1 LTSLGGNLEKQSKRK
16 TVMIVDDDLDNL
28 QLFKDILQ
36 YGGFETYDFNNPKLA
51 LEVFKEDPDLYD
63 IILTDIRME
72 EMDGRLLYKEI
83 KYLRPKANV
92 LVFTAF
98 ELNGNDFRKICP
110 TFKEDHLIHKPIR
123 MDSLVEKVRNTI
135 FPKLL

>member
-1 LTSLGGNLEKQSKRK
+1 
-16 TVMIVDDDLDNL
+16 MIIDDDLDNL

-51 LEVFKEDPDLYD
+51 LNAFKEDPDLYD
-63 IILTDIRME
+63 LVLTDVRMN

-83 KYLRPKANV
+83 KRLRPDVNI

-98 ELNGNDFRKICP
+98 DLDLNEFKRICP
-110 TFKEDHLIHKPIR
+110 SFKEEHLIHKPVR
-123 MDSLVEKVRNTI
+123 MESLVSKVRNLI
-135 FPKLL
+135 SC

>member
-1 LTSLGGNLEKQSKRK
+1 ML
-16 TVMIVDDDLDNL
+16 IDDDIDNL

-51 LEVFKEDPDLYD
+51 LEAFKADPDHYD
-63 IILTDIRME
+63 LILTDVRME

-83 KYLRPKANV
+83 KRLRPNANV

-98 ELNGNDFRKICP
+98 ELDLNDFRKICP
-110 TFKEDHLIHKPIR
+110 SFSEEHLIHKPIR
-123 MDSLVEKVRNTI
+123 MESLVEKVRHTI
-135 FPKLL
+135 IS

>member
-1 LTSLGGNLEKQSKRK
+1 
-16 TVMIVDDDLDNL
+16 MIIDDDIDNL
-28 QLFKDILQ
+28 QLVKDTLQ

-63 IILTDIRME
+63 LILTDVRLK

-83 KYLRPKANV
+83 KRLRPYANI

-98 ELNGNDFRKICP
+98 ELDLDDFKKICHS
-110 TFKEDHLIHKPIR
+110 FSEEHVIHKPVT
-123 MDSLVEKVRNTI
+123 MESLVGKVRHTI
-135 FPKLL
+135 TG

>member
-1 LTSLGGNLEKQSKRK
+1 
-16 TVMIVDDDLDNL
+16 MIIDDDIDNL

-36 YGGFETYDFNNPKLA
+36 YRGFETYDFNNPRLA

-63 IILTDIRME
+63 LVLTDIRME

-83 KYLRPKANV
+83 KLLRPDANV

-98 ELNGNDFRKICP
+98 ELDTKDFRKICP
-110 TFKEDHLIHKPIR
+110 SFKEDHLIHKPIR
-123 MDSLVEKVRNTI
+123 MDSLLEKVRHTI
-135 FPKLL
+135 VS